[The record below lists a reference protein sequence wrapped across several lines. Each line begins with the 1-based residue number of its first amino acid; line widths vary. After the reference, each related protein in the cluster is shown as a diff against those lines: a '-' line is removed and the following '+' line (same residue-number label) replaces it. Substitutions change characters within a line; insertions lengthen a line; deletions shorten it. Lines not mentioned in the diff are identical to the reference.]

1 MSLLQ
6 FGARRLLFTWQLLWL
21 LALAVPI
28 PEFTGNPVQLTSE
41 PSVPTKLWSWHP
53 SDHPPKSP
61 HTRVPKT
68 DTGGTEYLGSS
79 ASTEVLAP
87 LEELTDSLL
96 PFQDP
101 STSREPNS
109 EPEELAVSHQD
120 LTNKLIPPGK
130 QPKNILMLKGDQIQA
145 PIVPSQ
151 FRSTPS
157 LAEATDHQLYE
168 GIVPPLD
175 SRSSK
180 ATKFTVSP
188 KELKKA
194 LAQHKKLA
202 KVIVG
207 KPQKIMDDYY
217 EDLNMN
223 ETYSYSLPLQS
234 QESADEA
241 PELLEQVEPDQ
252 LETQD
257 RNPENPLQGAPDY
270 FPQPPEEDEPLIPAH
285 RPLPSEERP
294 VHPEINGPPPNR
306 NEAHHSN
313 LQNVTVNPVDLET
326 VTSEADMEAQATL
339 SQPQTLGQFPESPEL
354 LEPSSTQQE
363 APDEILELED
373 LENSGSQLET
383 LALSTK
389 LPEEISLVE
398 QEATV
403 PVPES
408 SMQSVVETPLTTIP
422 HPSQDQVLHYTLP
435 KITVKPVDVAVTIT
449 SEPEKEIESSPYE
462 EETPTQTPGPLVG
475 AEPFPS
481 QQQQQQAEPSGYP
494 EEVESSGID
503 LESPVQPQE
512 NAEEVGPL
520 PTQQEDLSQH
530 LGPVLEDE
538 SSPSELEQPVQLSE
552 SREEVG
558 SVSGNQPE
566 ASVQPAEV
574 PIESGV
580 ETSPF
585 HQVQPDQ
592 SEEHHYHLPH
602 VTVRPVDVAL
612 TITSEPTKET
622 ESSLAQQDSPVHPL
636 EYADEMEPFLNEE
649 EPPAQASEPP
659 EESQFQSQLEVPAP
673 ALEYAEEF
681 KPSAT
686 DQEQAT
692 QFPEH
697 HEVTVLP
704 PGHYQAQHS
713 SLSNVTG
720 QPPDLEITI
729 TEKPVAEMG
738 TSPVYHEAT
747 ASPEEVE
754 MPNQQDILSQSPEPI
769 LYHKPLSQQED
780 TDGISQISEE
790 GQPFSDQQEA
800 PEQIIEQ
807 PNEEVAQPPDYH
819 EVTGPSMG
827 HGQVHPP
834 ASHNAPT
841 QYPTNP
847 TEEQNSQVGQEVPT
861 QPEEF
866 PEEPSPSQQVSS
878 AWPSM
883 TDMYF
888 SPADLEAMFRTEHP
902 KSYKT
907 IKHVDPALTKTR
919 KPSLEVGSVPF
930 PQEDLLEPID
940 STEQDKFSQ
949 IQTSALSKPPYVFE
963 TESPAFQEAIA
974 QTTYH
979 SKEVHL
985 SSAQQEASELPLGHS
1000 MGIRPSVH
1008 QQMATDLHEN
1018 HTPKPLK
1025 NTVTHIPTHKTIVPR
1040 PDKDPVESTSSPNG
1054 PFHTLDLEVTATSE
1068 IIPEAEHLL
1077 KRTLNPQTNFQG
1089 KISHPTKT
1097 TVQSLDLELAINLQP
1112 TSKKKLCHTTQKT
1125 TNQMMG
1131 PHKEVVAQGPEYNE
1145 MTIPTPTENQ
1155 AEYLVSPTASF
1166 QSLDLE
1172 LTISSEPTR
1181 KPHHPTT
1188 PPKTEHSLVIHPEHV
1203 HIQHPNP
1210 TKATI
1215 QTLDLELAIT
1225 PQPIVEGGFSLSMK
1239 ENITQITEP
1248 PEEAITTAPEYQ
1260 EMTVPTPGQAQAESL
1275 VSPNA
1280 TFQPLDLELTITS
1293 EPTREPH
1300 HPTTPKQTIRVH
1312 PPKHP
1317 LVKHPQQVHALHPNP
1332 NKAAVQTLDQELN
1345 LAPQLIAEGELS
1357 QIVQGPAT
1365 QITEPPEEAVAPA
1378 SVYQEVT
1385 VPTPGQDQATS
1396 PVSPNTTLQPLDV
1409 LLNMISESLK
1419 DVYHPLT
1426 PDKDTLIQLPEHA
1439 LVIHEHRH
1447 TRHPNTAKVTVQPL
1461 DMELT
1466 KTPQPTLEGELSHTM
1481 PESAVYLTEP
1491 PGEIVAPAP
1500 LYQEAA
1506 VPTPGHDQAT
1516 SPVSPNTTLQPL
1528 DVLLNMI
1535 SESLKDAYH
1544 PLTPDEDTLIQLPE
1558 HALVIHEH
1566 RHTRHPNT
1574 AKVTVQPLDMEL
1586 TKTPQPT
1593 LEGELSHTMP
1603 ESTVYLTEPP
1613 GEIVAPAPLYQEAAV
1628 PTPGHDQ
1635 ATSPVS
1641 PNTTLQPLDVL
1652 LNMISESLKDVY
1664 HPLTPDEDT
1673 LIQLPEHA
1681 LVIHEHRHTRHP
1693 NTAKVTVQPLDIELT
1708 KTPQPTLEG
1717 ELSHT
1722 MPESTVYLTEPP
1734 GEIVAPAPLYQE
1746 AAVPPPGQD
1755 QAESATAPVVS
1766 FQPLDLELTIT
1777 SEPTREP
1784 HHPTTPKQTVIVHPP
1799 KHPLVKHPQQ
1809 VHALHPNPNKAAV
1822 QTLDQ
1827 ELNLAP
1833 QLIAEGELSQIV
1845 QGTTTQITEPPEE
1858 VVAPAS
1864 VYQEVTVPTPGQDQ
1878 ATSPV
1883 SPNTTLQ
1890 PLDVLLNMISES
1902 LKDVYHPLTPDEDTL
1917 IQLPEHALVI
1927 HEHRHTRHP
1936 NTAKVT
1942 VQPLDMELTKTPQ
1955 PTLEGE
1961 LSHTMPESAVYL
1973 TEPPGEIVAPA
1984 PLYQEAAVPTPGH
1997 DQATSPV
2004 SPNTTLQPLDVLLNM
2019 ISESLKDVYHPL
2031 TPDEDTLIQLPE
2043 HALVIHEHRHTR
2055 HPNTAKVTVQPLDME
2070 LTKTPQPTLEG
2081 ELSHTMPESTVYLT
2095 EPPGEIVAPAPLY
2108 HEAAVPTPGQDQ
2120 AESATAP
2127 VVSFQPL
2134 DLELTITSEPTREPH
2149 HPTTPK
2155 QTVIV
2160 HPLKRP
2166 LVKHS
2171 EHVHVQHQK
2180 PTQVTVRP
2188 LDLELAVSH
2197 QSTAEEK
2204 LSQTV
2209 QKSTAHLTKPPKEV
2223 VAPEPLYQEV
2233 TVPAPGQAQAEGS
2246 TSLVSFQPLDLGPT
2260 INSKP
2265 TREAH
2270 HPTTPKHPLVIYPEH
2285 VHTQHPNP
2293 AEFTVKS
2300 LDLELTIAP
2309 QLTCEGEL
2317 SQSMQERVTRVT
2329 EPPRQVVVA
2338 EYSVSP
2344 SVTFQHTD
2352 LELITSEPTRESHH
2366 PSTLEET
2373 TVPPPEYPLVIYSE
2387 PFHNPPKVT
2396 VQPLDLKRTV
2406 THQPTDEGEL
2416 SQSMQEGTTQIT
2428 RPPKEGMALAPE
2440 FQEVTVPIPIQGQA
2454 EYPTPARISFQ
2465 SLDQELT
2472 LSAQPPAG
2480 THYPLAPEQTTV
2492 HRSGHNVLLNPE
2504 LVAPITRT
2512 LTEVIVEPD
2521 DYIPSTVGNI
2531 TENLQRTTAKGRKPP
2546 KKVVAQTLGSALI
2559 QDQAEYLKPPYQP
2572 LDMKPTV
2579 TSEPTREA
2587 HHPAILSETIAHLP
2601 MNSQVTLLEQDH
2613 IQHPN
2618 STEIPVRTLDLEAAI
2633 THQPTTKEG
2642 LFETVQKTFSQPAQL
2657 HEGLGTKAPVFDD
2670 SKDAMP
2676 GHQIQHTVSHEVPV
2690 KHLDVEHATTEVSKI
2705 EAELSEA
2712 PENIPI
2718 PPPNNPEEILPLPDK
2733 IQVQPPNIT
2742 QYLHSEF
2749 SVTRQPNTMVKR
2761 SARMKDTPGQT
2772 SEIPMET
2779 VAQSLEHYEI
2789 TPLTSVHVEIQHSYS
2804 SVIEPEHS
2812 EVPESVHPE
2821 VPGTTSYLESAH
2833 SEVPDTIF
2841 YPESSRSEVAETTSY
2856 AESAHS
2862 EVPKTTAASTEAAD
2876 CRGSTIAA
2884 VSPESIHS
2892 EVPTTTAASTEAA
2905 DVGVSTIAA
2914 VSPEVAHLKVPT
2926 TTAATPKFPEMTP
2939 SPPDQAEK
2947 QYPSPA
2953 EVTVTFL
2960 KMEFTATPYPENSN
2974 TEHDLAM
2981 EQNAYLYTDIC
2992 DFCVCE
2998 NETLL
3003 CIHLSPVRRLQQVP
3017 VPRPDTYNDTFA
3029 ILNFQGNDISYIDK
3043 NVWKAYRWAEKL
3055 IISENH
3061 LTELHKD
3068 TFEGLL
3074 SLQVLDVSCN
3084 KIRYIERG
3092 TFESLPFLKYLNLG
3106 CNLLT
3111 ELSFGT
3117 FQAWHGMQ
3125 FLQKLIL
3132 SRNPLTIVEDPY
3144 FFKLPAVKYL
3154 FLPKHIV
3161 CCLCKYKTDIEIVC
3175 KTVKLHCHSGCLI
3188 NTTHCLEEASIG
3200 NPEGPFMKVLQTRK
3214 ENTTMELIIEPE
3226 RGYSDKENANYSSS
3240 MEEEFNFSDENDV
3253 MSALNYILP
3262 YFSEGNLEDVVSTM
3276 LPYIKL
3282 LFSHEQDS
3290 DNSLGSL
3297 QNDTESLPVKNES
3310 ESGNFTY
3317 KNKLNK
3323 LYFLENLLD
3332 AEINEVKKE
3341 GKSVVQKEKYNNLG
3355 KKFKREI
3362 FEKRWEPAQAEESS
3376 LAEIEKAEKRLH
3388 RMNRVL
3394 KGTGSIQKRH
3404 FKDVSAKSLWRK
3416 QSDQAPVENITKDG
3430 QLRSPPTTELQQLHL
3445 GQKPRKLVGNSFHSE
3460 PLLPKE
3466 HGEAVSSSPEQSLVD
3481 EAPTTKSLPEFIERR
3496 KDLSYT
3502 LYVLESANANVKR
3515 TKGSNPNFQSEER
3528 HRNLRKK
3535 KSHFQL
3541 IAKKPASSVMRSLVN
3556 SPAGGVFSSL
3566 GDLGYEEKPFS
3577 ELSAASEPST
3587 EKPLEENQAATD
3599 NNEENIL
3606 EPTIMMPEEPASET
3620 VPSENPAVYSNVP
3633 TSYVIPTAKQISEPH
3648 LGFILGSQKHSH
3660 FKEYEYPLVMSP
3672 GEHFESH
3679 LNKQLQPLIPNNDVR
3694 RLISHVIRTLKMDCT
3709 DIEVQLSCAKLISR
3723 TGLLM
3728 KLLSEQ
3734 QEFKFS
3740 RTEWDTE
3747 QWKDENYLNETSEAH
3762 LEPSQRAKQVPGFSY
3777 SNKVILAVSVTGVV
3791 TVLIII
3797 FCLIEVYSHRTK
3809 EGDEEKSTGGKKC
3822 YKDSKSQ
3829 ERFAWLRWPQWLTN
3843 IFKYDT
3849 ENKSRTEDLQS
3860 KEFSTEEEI
3869 TIHDISWGTKEE
3881 ITPVP
3886 KSSATEAEE
3895 SEGAEDAEATE

>member
-41 PSVPTKLWSWHP
+41 PWVPTKLWSWHP

-61 HTRVPKT
+61 HTRAPKT
-68 DTGGTEYLGSS
+68 DTGGTEDLGSS
-79 ASTEVLAP
+79 ASTEVLVP

-101 STSREPNS
+101 STSREPNP

-157 LAEATDHQLYE
+157 LSEATDHQLYE
-168 GIVPPLD
+168 VIVPPLD

-188 KELKKA
+188 KELKKD

-202 KVIVG
+202 KVVVG

-234 QESADEA
+234 QESADEM

-252 LETQD
+252 LETQVP
-257 RNPENPLQGAPDY
+257 NPENPLQDAPDY

-294 VHPEINGPPPNR
+294 VHPDINGPPPNR
-306 NEAHHSN
+306 NEAQHSN
-313 LQNVTVNPVDLET
+313 LRNVTVNPVDLET
-326 VTSEADMEAQATL
+326 VTSEADTEAQATL
-339 SQPQTLGQFPESPEL
+339 SQPQTLGQFPESSEL
-354 LEPSSTQQE
+354 LEPSSTQHE
-363 APDEILELED
+363 APDEILELPED
-373 LENSGSQLET
+373 LENSGSQLEA
-383 LALSTK
+383 LAPSTK

-422 HPSQDQVLHYTLP
+422 HPSQDQVLHYTSP

-449 SEPEKEIESSPYE
+449 SEPGKEIESSPYE

-481 QQQQQQAEPSGYP
+481 QQQQPAEPSGYP

-503 LESPVQPQE
+503 LESPIQPQE

-552 SREEVG
+552 SPEEVG
-558 SVSGNQPE
+558 SGSGNQPE

-574 PIESGV
+574 PPVEQEALLQTSESPIESVG

-602 VTVRPVDVAL
+602 VTARPVDVAL

-622 ESSLAQQDSPVHPL
+622 ESSLAQQESPVHPL
-636 EYADEMEPFLNEE
+636 EYADEMEPFLNGEK
-649 EPPAQASEPP
+649 PPAQASEPP

-673 ALEYAEEF
+673 AFEYAEEF
-681 KPSAT
+681 KPSAS
-686 DQEQAT
+686 DQEQAA

-720 QPPDLEITI
+720 QPPDVEITI

-780 TDGISQISEE
+780 TAGISQISEE
-790 GQPFSDQQEA
+790 GQPFPDQQEA

-819 EVTGPSMG
+819 ELTVPSLG

-841 QYPTNP
+841 QYPTIL
-847 TEEQNSQVGQEVPT
+847 TEEQNSLVGQEVPT
-861 QPEEF
+861 QPEELPEEPAPEQIIEQPSEEVAQLPAHHELTVPSLGHGQVHPPASHSVPTQYSTTSTEDQHSSVGQGVPTQPEEL
-866 PEEPSPSQQVSS
+866 PEEPSLSQQVSS

-883 TDMYF
+883 TDTYF
-888 SPADLEAMFRTEHP
+888 SPADLEAMFRTEHS

-907 IKHVDPALTKTR
+907 TVKHVDPALTITR
-919 KPSLEVGSVPF
+919 KPSLEIGSVPF

-940 STEQDKFSQ
+940 STEQGKFSQ

-974 QTTYH
+974 QTTKVQP
-979 SKEVHL
+979 KEVHL
-985 SSAQQEASELPLGHS
+985 SSAQQEASELPPGHS
-1000 MGIRPSVH
+1000 MGIRPSFH

-1025 NTVTHIPTHKTIVPR
+1025 NTVTHIPTHKMIVPR
-1040 PDKDPVESTSSPNG
+1040 PDKDRVESTSSPNG
-1054 PFHTLDLEVTATSE
+1054 SFRTLDLEVTATSE
-1068 IIPEAEHLL
+1068 IIQEAEHLP
-1077 KRTLNPQTNFQG
+1077 KRTINPQTNFQG
-1089 KISHPTKT
+1089 EISHPTKT

-1112 TSKKKLCHTTQKT
+1112 TSKDKLSQTIQET

-1172 LTISSEPTR
+1172 LTVSSEPTR

-1188 PPKTEHSLVIHPEHV
+1188 PPKTEHSMVIHPEHV

-1210 TKATI
+1210 TKTTV

-1225 PQPIVEGGFSLSMK
+1225 PQPIVEGEFSLSMQ

-1248 PEEAITTAPEYQ
+1248 PEEAVAPAPVYQ
-1260 EMTVPTPGQAQAESL
+1260 EVTVPTPGQPQAEYL

-1293 EPTREPH
+1293 EPTRETH
-1300 HPTTPKQTIRVH
+1300 HPLIPKQTVIVH
-1312 PPKHP
+1312 PPKRP
-1317 LVKHPQQVHALHPNP
+1317 LVIHPEQVHTQHPNP
-1332 NKAAVQTLDQELN
+1332 NKVTVQTLDLELT

-1357 QIVQGPAT
+1357 SSVQGTTT

-1378 SVYQEVT
+1378 PVYQEVT
-1385 VPTPGQDQATS
+1385 VPTPGQAQAEYL
-1396 PVSPNTTLQPLDV
+1396 VSSNTTFQPLD
-1409 LLNMISESLK
+1409 LILTITSESTRE
-1419 DVYHPLT
+1419 VHHPLI
-1426 PDKDTLIQLPEHA
+1426 PNQNIIVVPPKHA
-1439 LVIHEHRH
+1439 LVKHPEQVH
-1447 TRHPNTAKVTVQPL
+1447 TQYPNTAEITVQPL
-1461 DMELT
+1461 DMGLT
-1466 KTPQPTLEGELSHTM
+1466 KTPQPTLEGELSQTM
-1481 PESAVYLTEP
+1481 PESTIYLTEP
-1491 PGEIVAPAP
+1491 PREIVAPASV
-1500 LYQEAA
+1500 YQE
-1506 VPTPGHDQAT
+1506 
-1516 SPVSPNTTLQPL
+1516 
-1528 DVLLNMI
+1528 
-1535 SESLKDAYH
+1535 
-1544 PLTPDEDTLIQLPE
+1544 
-1558 HALVIHEH
+1558 
-1566 RHTRHPNT
+1566 
-1574 AKVTVQPLDMEL
+1574 VTV
-1586 TKTPQPT
+1586 
-1593 LEGELSHTMP
+1593 
-1603 ESTVYLTEPP
+1603 
-1613 GEIVAPAPLYQEAAV
+1613 PAP
-1628 PTPGHDQ
+1628 
-1635 ATSPVS
+1635 S
-1641 PNTTLQPLDVL
+1641 
-1652 LNMISESLKDVY
+1652 K
-1664 HPLTPDEDT
+1664 
-1673 LIQLPEHA
+1673 
-1681 LVIHEHRHTRHP
+1681 
-1693 NTAKVTVQPLDIELT
+1693 
-1708 KTPQPTLEG
+1708 
-1717 ELSHT
+1717 
-1722 MPESTVYLTEPP
+1722 
-1734 GEIVAPAPLYQE
+1734 
-1746 AAVPPPGQD
+1746 D
-1755 QAESATAPVVS
+1755 QAEYPTAPIVS

-1784 HHPTTPKQTVIVHPP
+1784 HHPTSPKQTIIVH
-1799 KHPLVKHPQQ
+1799 
-1809 VHALHPNPNKAAV
+1809 
-1822 QTLDQ
+1822 
-1827 ELNLAP
+1827 
-1833 QLIAEGELSQIV
+1833 
-1845 QGTTTQITEPPEE
+1845 
-1858 VVAPAS
+1858 
-1864 VYQEVTVPTPGQDQ
+1864 
-1878 ATSPV
+1878 
-1883 SPNTTLQ
+1883 
-1890 PLDVLLNMISES
+1890 
-1902 LKDVYHPLTPDEDTL
+1902 
-1917 IQLPEHALVI
+1917 LP
-1927 HEHRHTRHP
+1927 
-1936 NTAKVT
+1936 
-1942 VQPLDMELTKTPQ
+1942 
-1955 PTLEGE
+1955 
-1961 LSHTMPESAVYL
+1961 
-1973 TEPPGEIVAPA
+1973 
-1984 PLYQEAAVPTPGH
+1984 
-1997 DQATSPV
+1997 
-2004 SPNTTLQPLDVLLNM
+2004 
-2019 ISESLKDVYHPL
+2019 
-2031 TPDEDTLIQLPE
+2031 
-2043 HALVIHEHRHTR
+2043 
-2055 HPNTAKVTVQPLDME
+2055 
-2070 LTKTPQPTLEG
+2070 
-2081 ELSHTMPESTVYLT
+2081 
-2095 EPPGEIVAPAPLY
+2095 
-2108 HEAAVPTPGQDQ
+2108 
-2120 AESATAP
+2120 
-2127 VVSFQPL
+2127 
-2134 DLELTITSEPTREPH
+2134 
-2149 HPTTPK
+2149 
-2155 QTVIV
+2155 
-2160 HPLKRP
+2160 KRP
-2166 LVKHS
+2166 LVKHP

-2180 PTQVTVRP
+2180 PTQVTVQP
-2188 LDLELAVSH
+2188 LDLELTVSR
-2197 QSTAEEK
+2197 QTTAEEK

-2209 QKSTAHLTKPPKEV
+2209 QKSTTQFTKPPKEV
-2223 VAPEPLYQEV
+2223 VAPVPIYQEV
-2233 TVPAPGQAQAEGS
+2233 TVPAPGQAQVEGS
-2246 TSLVSFQPLDLGPT
+2246 TSLVSFQPLDLGLT
-2260 INSKP
+2260 ISSKP

-2309 QLTCEGEL
+2309 KLTTEGELYESMQETTTYLTEPPKEAVGPALEYQETTAPTPTQNQLEYPTLPSVSFQPLELELTLSSEPARETHYFITSKKTVRVHPPKHPLEIHPEQVHTQHPNPAKVTVKPLDLELTLAPQLTAEGEL
-2317 SQSMQERVTRVT
+2317 SQSMQESTTQIT

-2338 EYSVSP
+2338 EYPVSP
-2344 SVTFQHTD
+2344 SVTFQLTD
-2352 LELITSEPTRESHH
+2352 QELITSEPTREPHH
-2366 PSTLEET
+2366 PTTLEET

-2387 PFHNPPKVT
+2387 PFHNKHSNPPQVT

-2406 THQPTDEGEL
+2406 THQPTNEGEL
-2416 SQSMQEGTTQIT
+2416 SQSMEEGTTQIT
-2428 RPPKEGMALAPE
+2428 KPPKEGIALAPE

-2472 LSAQPPAG
+2472 ISAQPPAG
-2480 THYPLAPEQTTV
+2480 THYPLALETTV

-2531 TENLQRTTAKGRKPP
+2531 TENLQRTTAKVTKPP
-2546 KKVVAQTLGSALI
+2546 KKFVAQTLGYAEGEVPALI
-2559 QDQAEYLKPPYQP
+2559 QDQAEYLTPPYQP
-2572 LDMKPTV
+2572 LDMEPTV

-2587 HHPAILSETIAHLP
+2587 HHPAILSETKGRLP
-2601 MNSQVTLLEQDH
+2601 MNSQVTLLEQNH
-2613 IQHPN
+2613 IQHP
-2618 STEIPVRTLDLEAAI
+2618 SITEIPVHPLDLEAAI
-2633 THQPTTKEG
+2633 THQLTTREG
-2642 LFETVQKTFSQPAQL
+2642 LFKTVQKTFSQPAQL
-2657 HEGLGTKAPVFDD
+2657 HERLGTKAPVFDD

-2676 GHQIQHTVSHEVPV
+2676 GHQIQHMMSHKVPV

-2705 EAELSEA
+2705 EGELSEA
-2712 PENIPI
+2712 PENITI
-2718 PPPNNPEEILPLPDK
+2718 PPPNNPEETLPPSDK

-2742 QYLHSEF
+2742 HYLHSEF

-2761 SARMKDTPGQT
+2761 SARMKDTPAQT

-2789 TPLTSVHVEIQHSYS
+2789 TPLTSVHVETQHSYS
-2804 SVIEPEHS
+2804 SAIEPEHS
-2812 EVPESVHPE
+2812 EVLESAHPE
-2821 VPGTTSYLESAH
+2821 VLGTTSYLESAH

-2841 YPESSRSEVAETTSY
+2841 YPEPSHSEVAETTVY
-2856 AESAHS
+2856 TESARS
-2862 EVPKTTAASTEAAD
+2862 EVPKTTAASTEALDCRVSNTAAISPESAHSEVPATTAAPTEDAD
-2876 CRGSTIAA
+2876 CRVATIIA
-2884 VSPESIHS
+2884 VFSESLHS
-2892 EVPTTTAASTEAA
+2892 EIPTTTAASKEAA

-2939 SPPDQAEK
+2939 LPPDLAEK

-2953 EVTVTFL
+2953 EVTVTFFKVKL
-2960 KMEFTATPYPENSN
+2960 TSTTYPESSS
-2974 TEHDLAM
+2974 TEQDLAT

-2992 DFCVCE
+2992 DFCLCE

-3017 VPRPDTYNDTFA
+3017 VPKPDTYNDTFA

-3074 SLQVLDVSCN
+3074 SLQVL
-3084 KIRYIERG
+3084 
-3092 TFESLPFLKYLNLG
+3092 
-3106 CNLLT
+3106 
-3111 ELSFGT
+3111 
-3117 FQAWHGMQ
+3117 
-3125 FLQKLIL
+3125 IL

-3154 FLPKHIV
+3154 DLGTTQVQLTTLENILMMTLQLEHLVLPKHMV

-3226 RGYSDKENANYSSS
+3226 KGYSDKENANSSSS
-3240 MEEEFNFSDENDV
+3240 MEEEINFSDENDV

-3290 DNSLGSL
+3290 DNSLGSV
-3297 QNDTESLPVKNES
+3297 QNDTESLPLKNES

-3341 GKSVVQKEKYNNLG
+3341 GKTVVQKEKYNNLG

-3362 FEKRWEPAQAEESS
+3362 FEKRWEPAQAEKSS

-3404 FKDVSAKSLWRK
+3404 FKDVSAKSLWSK
-3416 QSDQAPVENITKDG
+3416 QSDQAPVENIAKDG

-3445 GQKPRKLVGNSFHSE
+3445 GQKPRKSVGNSFHSE

-3466 HGEAVSSSPEQSLVD
+3466 HREAVSSSPKQSLVD
-3481 EAPTTKSLPEFIERR
+3481 EAPTTKSLPEFIDRR

-3502 LYVLESANANVKR
+3502 IYVLESANANVKR
-3515 TKGSNPNFQSEER
+3515 TKGSNPNLQSEER

-3566 GDLGYEEKPFS
+3566 GDLSYAEKPIS
-3577 ELSAASEPST
+3577 ELYAALEPST

-3599 NNEENIL
+3599 NTEENIL
-3606 EPTIMMPEEPASET
+3606 EPTAMMPEEAVSENI
-3620 VPSENPAVYSNVP
+3620 PSENPVVYSNVP
-3633 TSYVIPTAKQISEPH
+3633 TSYVIPTVKQISDPH
-3648 LGFILGSQKHSH
+3648 LEFILGSQKHSH

-3694 RLISHVIRTLKMDCT
+3694 KLISHVIRTLKMDCT
-3709 DIEVQLSCAKLISR
+3709 DTEVQLSCAKLISR

-3747 QWKDENYLNETSEAH
+3747 QWKNENYLNETSESH

-3777 SNKVILAVSVTGVV
+3777 NNKVILAVSVTGVV

-3809 EGDEEKSTGGKKC
+3809 EGDEEKSTGSKKS

-3843 IFKYDT
+3843 IFKCDT
-3849 ENKSRTEDLQS
+3849 EKKSGTEDLQS

-3895 SEGAEDAEATE
+3895 SEGAEDAEVTE

>member
-28 PEFTGNPVQLTSE
+28 LEFTGDPVQLTSE
-41 PSVPTKLWSWHP
+41 PWMPTKLWSWHP
-53 SDHPPKSP
+53 SDRPPKSP
-61 HTRVPKT
+61 HTRAPKT
-68 DTGGTEYLGSS
+68 DTAGVEDLGSS
-79 ASTEVLAP
+79 ASTEVLVP

-101 STSREPNS
+101 STSREPNP

-130 QPKNILMLKGDQIQA
+130 KPKNLLILKGDQIQA

-157 LAEATDHQLYE
+157 LSEATDHQLYE
-168 GIVPPLD
+168 IIVPPLD

-188 KELKKA
+188 KELKKD
-194 LAQHKKLA
+194 LTQHKKLA
-202 KVIVG
+202 KVVVG

-223 ETYSYSLPLQS
+223 ETYSYNLPLQS

-252 LETQD
+252 LETQVQ
-257 RNPENPLQGAPDY
+257 NPENLLQDAPDY

-294 VHPEINGPPPNR
+294 MHPEINGSPPNR
-306 NEAHHSN
+306 NEAQHSN
-313 LQNVTVNPVDLET
+313 LRNVTVNPVDLET
-326 VTSEADMEAQATL
+326 VTSEADTEAQATL
-339 SQPQTLGQFPESPEL
+339 SQPRTLGQFPESSEL
-354 LEPSSTQQE
+354 LEPSSTQHE
-363 APDEILELED
+363 APDEILELPED
-373 LENSGSQLET
+373 LENSGSQLEA
-383 LALSTK
+383 LAPSTK

-422 HPSQDQVLHYTLP
+422 HPSQDQVLHYTSP
-435 KITVKPVDVAVTIT
+435 KITVKPVDVVVTIT
-449 SEPEKEIESSPYE
+449 SEPGKEIESSPYE

-481 QQQQQQAEPSGYP
+481 QQQQPAEPSGYP

-503 LESPVQPQE
+503 LESPIQSQE
-512 NAEEVGPL
+512 NAEELGPL

-538 SSPSELEQPVQLSE
+538 PSPSELEQPVQLSE
-552 SREEVG
+552 SPEEVG
-558 SVSGNQPE
+558 SGSGNQPE

-574 PIESGV
+574 PPVEQEALLQTAESPIESVG

-592 SEEHHYHLPH
+592 SEDHHYHLPH

-622 ESSLAQQDSPVHPL
+622 ESSLAQQESPVNPL
-636 EYADEMEPFLNEE
+636 EYADETEPFLNEE
-649 EPPAQASEPP
+649 KPPAQASEPP

-673 ALEYAEEF
+673 ALEYAEEL

-686 DQEQAT
+686 DQEQAA

-704 PGHYQAQHS
+704 PGHYHAQHS

-720 QPPDLEITI
+720 QPSDLEITI

-754 MPNQQDILSQSPEPI
+754 MLNQQDILSQSSEPI

-780 TDGISQISEE
+780 TAGISQISEE
-790 GQPFSDQQEA
+790 GQPFPDQQES

-819 EVTGPSMG
+819 EVTGTSLG

-834 ASHNAPT
+834 ASHSAPT
-841 QYPTNP
+841 QYPTIP
-847 TEEQNSQVGQEVPT
+847 TEEQNSLVGQEVPT
-861 QPEEF
+861 QPEELPEEPAPEQIIEQPSDEVAQLPANHELTVPSLGHGQVHPPASHSVPTQYPTTPTEDQHSSVGQGVPTQPEEL
-866 PEEPSPSQQVSS
+866 PEEPSLSQQVSS
-878 AWPSM
+878 TWPSM
-883 TDMYF
+883 TDTYF
-888 SPADLEAMFRTEHP
+888 SPADLEAMFRTEHS

-907 IKHVDPALTKTR
+907 TVKHVDPALSITQ
-919 KPSLEVGSVPF
+919 KPSLEIGSVPF

-940 STEQDKFSQ
+940 STEQGKFSQ

-963 TESPAFQEAIA
+963 TESPTFQEAIA

-985 SSAQQEASELPLGHS
+985 SSAQQEASELPPGHS
-1000 MGIRPSVH
+1000 MGIRPSLH
-1008 QQMATDLHEN
+1008 QQMAADLHEN

-1025 NTVTHIPTHKTIVPR
+1025 NTVTHIPTHKMIVPR
-1040 PDKDPVESTSSPNG
+1040 PDKDRVESTSSPNG
-1054 PFHTLDLEVTATSE
+1054 SFRTLDLDVTATSE
-1068 IIPEAEHLL
+1068 SIPEAEHLP
-1077 KRTLNPQTNFQG
+1077 KRTINPQTNFQG
-1089 KISHPTKT
+1089 EISHPTKT

-1112 TSKKKLCHTTQKT
+1112 TSKDKLSQTIQET

-1172 LTISSEPTR
+1172 LTVSSEPTR

-1188 PPKTEHSLVIHPEHV
+1188 PPKTGHSMVIHPEHV

-1225 PQPIVEGGFSLSMK
+1225 PQPIVEGEFSLSMQ
-1239 ENITQITEP
+1239 EHMTQITEP
-1248 PEEAITTAPEYQ
+1248 PEEAVAPAPVYQ
-1260 EMTVPTPGQAQAESL
+1260 EVTVPTPGQAQAEYL

-1293 EPTREPH
+1293 EPTREAH
-1300 HPTTPKQTIRVH
+1300 HPTVPKQTVIVHLPKRPLVIHPEQVHTQHPNPNKATVQTLDLELTLAPQLIAKGELSQTMQGTTTQITEPPGEAVAPAPVYQEVTVPTPGQAQAEYLVSPNATFQPLDLELTKTSESTREAHHPTVPKQTVIVH

-1317 LVKHPQQVHALHPNP
+1317 LVIHPEQVYTRHPNT
-1332 NKAAVQTLDQELN
+1332 AETTVQPLYIELTKT
-1345 LAPQLIAEGELS
+1345 PRPTFEGELS
-1357 QIVQGPAT
+1357 QTMPEST
-1365 QITEPPEEAVAPA
+1365 LYLTEPPREIVAPA

-1385 VPTPGQDQATS
+1385 VP
-1396 PVSPNTTLQPLDV
+1396 
-1409 LLNMISESLK
+1409 
-1419 DVYHPLT
+1419 
-1426 PDKDTLIQLPEHA
+1426 
-1439 LVIHEHRH
+1439 
-1447 TRHPNTAKVTVQPL
+1447 
-1461 DMELT
+1461 
-1466 KTPQPTLEGELSHTM
+1466 
-1481 PESAVYLTEP
+1481 
-1491 PGEIVAPAP
+1491 APR
-1500 LYQEAA
+1500 
-1506 VPTPGHDQAT
+1506 
-1516 SPVSPNTTLQPL
+1516 
-1528 DVLLNMI
+1528 
-1535 SESLKDAYH
+1535 K
-1544 PLTPDEDTLIQLPE
+1544 
-1558 HALVIHEH
+1558 
-1566 RHTRHPNT
+1566 
-1574 AKVTVQPLDMEL
+1574 
-1586 TKTPQPT
+1586 
-1593 LEGELSHTMP
+1593 
-1603 ESTVYLTEPP
+1603 
-1613 GEIVAPAPLYQEAAV
+1613 
-1628 PTPGHDQ
+1628 
-1635 ATSPVS
+1635 
-1641 PNTTLQPLDVL
+1641 
-1652 LNMISESLKDVY
+1652 
-1664 HPLTPDEDT
+1664 
-1673 LIQLPEHA
+1673 
-1681 LVIHEHRHTRHP
+1681 
-1693 NTAKVTVQPLDIELT
+1693 
-1708 KTPQPTLEG
+1708 
-1717 ELSHT
+1717 
-1722 MPESTVYLTEPP
+1722 
-1734 GEIVAPAPLYQE
+1734 
-1746 AAVPPPGQD
+1746 D
-1755 QAESATAPVVS
+1755 QAEYPTAPIVS

-1784 HHPTTPKQTVIVHPP
+1784 HHPTTPKQTIIVH
-1799 KHPLVKHPQQ
+1799 
-1809 VHALHPNPNKAAV
+1809 
-1822 QTLDQ
+1822 
-1827 ELNLAP
+1827 
-1833 QLIAEGELSQIV
+1833 
-1845 QGTTTQITEPPEE
+1845 
-1858 VVAPAS
+1858 
-1864 VYQEVTVPTPGQDQ
+1864 
-1878 ATSPV
+1878 
-1883 SPNTTLQ
+1883 
-1890 PLDVLLNMISES
+1890 
-1902 LKDVYHPLTPDEDTL
+1902 
-1917 IQLPEHALVI
+1917 LP
-1927 HEHRHTRHP
+1927 
-1936 NTAKVT
+1936 
-1942 VQPLDMELTKTPQ
+1942 
-1955 PTLEGE
+1955 
-1961 LSHTMPESAVYL
+1961 
-1973 TEPPGEIVAPA
+1973 
-1984 PLYQEAAVPTPGH
+1984 
-1997 DQATSPV
+1997 
-2004 SPNTTLQPLDVLLNM
+2004 
-2019 ISESLKDVYHPL
+2019 
-2031 TPDEDTLIQLPE
+2031 
-2043 HALVIHEHRHTR
+2043 
-2055 HPNTAKVTVQPLDME
+2055 
-2070 LTKTPQPTLEG
+2070 
-2081 ELSHTMPESTVYLT
+2081 
-2095 EPPGEIVAPAPLY
+2095 
-2108 HEAAVPTPGQDQ
+2108 
-2120 AESATAP
+2120 
-2127 VVSFQPL
+2127 
-2134 DLELTITSEPTREPH
+2134 
-2149 HPTTPK
+2149 
-2155 QTVIV
+2155 
-2160 HPLKRP
+2160 KRP
-2166 LVKHS
+2166 LVKHP

-2180 PTQVTVRP
+2180 PTQVTVQP
-2188 LDLELAVSH
+2188 LDLELTVSR
-2197 QSTAEEK
+2197 QTTAEEK

-2209 QKSTAHLTKPPKEV
+2209 QKSTTQFTKPPKEV
-2223 VAPEPLYQEV
+2223 VAPVPIYQEV
-2233 TVPAPGQAQAEGS
+2233 TVPAPGQAQVEGS
-2246 TSLVSFQPLDLGPT
+2246 TSLVSFQPLDLGLT
-2260 INSKP
+2260 ISSKP

-2270 HPTTPKHPLVIYPEH
+2270 HPTTPKLPLVIHPEH

-2293 AEFTVKS
+2293 AEFTVKP

-2309 QLTCEGEL
+2309 QLTAEGKLYESMQETATYLTEPPKEAVGPALVYQEVTAPTPTQNQVEYPTLPSVSFQPLELEFTLSSEPARETHYFITSKKTVRVHPPKHPLVIHPEQVHTQHPNPAGVTVKPLDLELTIAPQLTGEGEL
-2317 SQSMQERVTRVT
+2317 SQSMQESTT
-2329 EPPRQVVVA
+2329 QITKPPRQVVVA
-2338 EYSVSP
+2338 EYPVSP
-2344 SVTFQHTD
+2344 SVTFQPTD
-2352 LELITSEPTRESHH
+2352 LELITSDPTRESHH
-2366 PSTLEET
+2366 PTPLEET

-2387 PFHNPPKVT
+2387 PFHDKHSNPPKVT

-2406 THQPTDEGEL
+2406 THQPTNEGEL
-2416 SQSMQEGTTQIT
+2416 SQSMEEVTTQIAK
-2428 RPPKEGMALAPE
+2428 PPKEGIALAPE

-2472 LSAQPPAG
+2472 ISAQPPAG
-2480 THYPLAPEQTTV
+2480 THYPLALEQTTV

-2531 TENLQRTTAKGRKPP
+2531 TENLQRTTAKVRKPP
-2546 KKVVAQTLGSALI
+2546 KKVVAQTVGYAEGEVPALI
-2559 QDQAEYLKPPYQP
+2559 QDQAEYLTPPYQP
-2572 LDMKPTV
+2572 LDMEPTV

-2587 HHPAILSETIAHLP
+2587 HHPAILSETKGRLP

-2613 IQHPN
+2613 IQHP
-2618 STEIPVRTLDLEAAI
+2618 STTEIPVHPLDLEAAI
-2633 THQPTTKEG
+2633 THQPTPREG

-2657 HEGLGTKAPVFDD
+2657 HEGLGTKAPAFED
-2670 SKDAMP
+2670 SQDAMP
-2676 GHQIQHTVSHEVPV
+2676 GHQIQHTVSHKVSV

-2705 EAELSEA
+2705 EGELSEA
-2712 PENIPI
+2712 PENITVPL
-2718 PPPNNPEEILPLPDK
+2718 PNNPEETLPPPDK

-2742 QYLHSEF
+2742 HYLHSEF

-2761 SARMKDTPGQT
+2761 SARMKDTPAQT

-2779 VAQSLEHYEI
+2779 VAQPLEHYEI
-2789 TPLTSVHVEIQHSYS
+2789 TPLTSVHVETQHSYS
-2804 SVIEPEHS
+2804 SAIEPEHS
-2812 EVPESVHPE
+2812 EVLESAHPE

-2841 YPESSRSEVAETTSY
+2841 YPESSHSEVAETTLY
-2856 AESAHS
+2856 TESAHP
-2862 EVPKTTAASTEAAD
+2862 EVPKTTAASREALDCRVLNTAAISPESAHSEVPATTAASAEDAD
-2876 CRGSTIAA
+2876 CRVATIIAIFQ
-2884 VSPESIHS
+2884 ESVHS
-2892 EVPTTTAASTEAA
+2892 EIPTTTAASKEAA
-2905 DVGVSTIAA
+2905 DVGVSTTAA
-2914 VSPEVAHLKVPT
+2914 VSPEVAHLKAPT
-2926 TTAATPKFPEMTP
+2926 TTVATPKFSEMTP
-2939 SPPDQAEK
+2939 LPPDLAEK
-2947 QYPSPA
+2947 QYPSPT
-2953 EVTVTFL
+2953 EVTVTFFKVKL
-2960 KMEFTATPYPENSN
+2960 TSTPYPESSN
-2974 TEHDLAM
+2974 TEQDLAV

-2992 DFCVCE
+2992 DFCLCE

-3017 VPRPDTYNDTFA
+3017 VPKPDTYNDTFA

-3055 IISENH
+3055 D
-3061 LTELHKD
+3061 L
-3068 TFEGLL
+3068 
-3074 SLQVLDVSCN
+3074 SCN

-3092 TFESLPFLKYLNLG
+3092 TFESLPFLKYMNLG

-3154 FLPKHIV
+3154 DLGTTQVQLTTLENILMMTLQLEHLILPKHMV

-3226 RGYSDKENANYSSS
+3226 KGYSDKENANYSSS
-3240 MEEEFNFSDENDV
+3240 MEEEINFSDENDV

-3290 DNSLGSL
+3290 DNSLESV
-3297 QNDTESLPVKNES
+3297 QNDTESRPLKNES

-3341 GKSVVQKEKYNNLG
+3341 GKTVVQKEKYNNLG

-3394 KGTGSIQKRH
+3394 QGTGSIQKRH
-3404 FKDVSAKSLWRK
+3404 FKDVSAKSLWSK
-3416 QSDQAPVENITKDG
+3416 QSDHAPVENIVKDG
-3430 QLRSPPTTELQQLHL
+3430 HLRSPPTTELQQLHP
-3445 GQKPRKLVGNSFHSE
+3445 GQKLRKSGGNFFHSE

-3466 HGEAVSSSPEQSLVD
+3466 HREAVSSPPEQSLVD
-3481 EAPTTKSLPEFIERR
+3481 EAPTTKSLPEFIDRR

-3502 LYVLESANANVKR
+3502 IYVLESANANVKR
-3515 TKGSNPNFQSEER
+3515 TKGSNPNLQSEER

-3566 GDLGYEEKPFS
+3566 GDLSY
-3577 ELSAASEPST
+3577 T
-3587 EKPLEENQAATD
+3587 EKPISEIYAALEPTEKQLEENQAATD
-3599 NNEENIL
+3599 NTEENIL
-3606 EPTIMMPEEPASET
+3606 EPTVMMPEEAVSEN
-3620 VPSENPAVYSNVP
+3620 VPSENPVVYSNVP
-3633 TSYVIPTAKQISEPH
+3633 TSYVIPTVKQISDPH
-3648 LGFILGSQKHSH
+3648 LEFVLGSQKHSH

-3709 DIEVQLSCAKLISR
+3709 DSEVQLSCAKLISR

-3747 QWKDENYLNETSEAH
+3747 QWKNENYLNETSESH

-3777 SNKVILAVSVTGVV
+3777 NNKVILAVSVTVVV

-3843 IFKYDT
+3843 IFKCDT
-3849 ENKSRTEDLQS
+3849 EKKSGTEDLQS

-3881 ITPVP
+3881 ITPMP
-3886 KSSATEAEE
+3886 KSSTTEAEE
-3895 SEGAEDAEATE
+3895 SEGAEDAEVTE

>member
-41 PSVPTKLWSWHP
+41 PWVPTKLWSWHP

-61 HTRVPKT
+61 HTRAPKT
-68 DTGGTEYLGSS
+68 DTGGTEDLGSS
-79 ASTEVLAP
+79 ASTEVLVP

-101 STSREPNS
+101 STSREPNP

-157 LAEATDHQLYE
+157 LSEATDHQLYE
-168 GIVPPLD
+168 VIVPPLD

-188 KELKKA
+188 KELKKD

-202 KVIVG
+202 KVVVG

-234 QESADEA
+234 QESADEM

-252 LETQD
+252 LETQVP
-257 RNPENPLQGAPDY
+257 NPENPLQDAPDY

-294 VHPEINGPPPNR
+294 VHPDINGPPPNR
-306 NEAHHSN
+306 NEAQHSN
-313 LQNVTVNPVDLET
+313 LRNVTVNPVDLET
-326 VTSEADMEAQATL
+326 VTSEADTEAQATL
-339 SQPQTLGQFPESPEL
+339 SQPQTLGQFPESSEL
-354 LEPSSTQQE
+354 LEPSSTQHE
-363 APDEILELED
+363 APDEILELPED
-373 LENSGSQLET
+373 LENSGSQLEA
-383 LALSTK
+383 LAPSTK

-422 HPSQDQVLHYTLP
+422 HPSQDQVLHYTSP

-449 SEPEKEIESSPYE
+449 SEPGKEIESSPYE

-481 QQQQQQAEPSGYP
+481 QQQQPAEPSGYP

-503 LESPVQPQE
+503 LESPIQPQE

-552 SREEVG
+552 SPEEVG
-558 SVSGNQPE
+558 SGSGNQPE

-574 PIESGV
+574 PPVEQEALLQTSESPIESVG

-602 VTVRPVDVAL
+602 VTARPVDVAL

-622 ESSLAQQDSPVHPL
+622 ESSLAQQESPVHPL
-636 EYADEMEPFLNEE
+636 EYADEMEPFLNGEK
-649 EPPAQASEPP
+649 PPAQASEPP

-673 ALEYAEEF
+673 AFEYAEEF
-681 KPSAT
+681 KPSAS
-686 DQEQAT
+686 DQEQAA

-720 QPPDLEITI
+720 QPPDVEITI

-780 TDGISQISEE
+780 TAGISQISEE
-790 GQPFSDQQEA
+790 GQPFPDQQEA

-819 EVTGPSMG
+819 ELTVPSLG

-841 QYPTNP
+841 QYPTIL
-847 TEEQNSQVGQEVPT
+847 TEEQNSLVGQEVPT
-861 QPEEF
+861 QPEELPEEPAPEQIIEQPSEEVAQLPAHHELTVPSLGHGQVHPPASHSVPTQYSTTSTEDQHSSVGQGVPTQPEEL
-866 PEEPSPSQQVSS
+866 PEEPSLSQQVSS

-883 TDMYF
+883 TDTYF
-888 SPADLEAMFRTEHP
+888 SPADLEAMFRTEHS

-907 IKHVDPALTKTR
+907 TVKHVDPALTITR
-919 KPSLEVGSVPF
+919 KPSLEIGSVPF

-940 STEQDKFSQ
+940 STEQGKFSQ

-974 QTTYH
+974 QTTKVQP
-979 SKEVHL
+979 KEVHL
-985 SSAQQEASELPLGHS
+985 SSAQQEASELPPGHS
-1000 MGIRPSVH
+1000 MGIRPSFH

-1025 NTVTHIPTHKTIVPR
+1025 NTVTHIPTHKMIVPR
-1040 PDKDPVESTSSPNG
+1040 PDKDRVESTSSPNG
-1054 PFHTLDLEVTATSE
+1054 SFRTLDLEVTATSE
-1068 IIPEAEHLL
+1068 IIQEAEHLP
-1077 KRTLNPQTNFQG
+1077 KRTINPQTNFQG
-1089 KISHPTKT
+1089 EISHPTKT

-1112 TSKKKLCHTTQKT
+1112 TSKDKLSQTIQET

-1172 LTISSEPTR
+1172 LTVSSEPTR

-1188 PPKTEHSLVIHPEHV
+1188 PPKTEHSMVIHPEHV

-1210 TKATI
+1210 TKTTV

-1225 PQPIVEGGFSLSMK
+1225 PQPIVEGEFSLSMQ

-1248 PEEAITTAPEYQ
+1248 PEEAVAPAPVYQ
-1260 EMTVPTPGQAQAESL
+1260 EVTVPTPGQPQAEYL

-1293 EPTREPH
+1293 EPTRETH
-1300 HPTTPKQTIRVH
+1300 HPLIPKQTVIVH
-1312 PPKHP
+1312 PPKRP
-1317 LVKHPQQVHALHPNP
+1317 LVIHPEQVHTQHPNP
-1332 NKAAVQTLDQELN
+1332 NKVTVQTLDLELT

-1357 QIVQGPAT
+1357 SSVQGTTT

-1378 SVYQEVT
+1378 PVYQEVT
-1385 VPTPGQDQATS
+1385 VPTPGQAQAEYL
-1396 PVSPNTTLQPLDV
+1396 VSSNTTFQPLD
-1409 LLNMISESLK
+1409 LILTITSESTRE
-1419 DVYHPLT
+1419 VHHPLI
-1426 PDKDTLIQLPEHA
+1426 PNQNIIVVPPKHA
-1439 LVIHEHRH
+1439 LVKHPEQVH
-1447 TRHPNTAKVTVQPL
+1447 TQYPNTAEITVQPL
-1461 DMELT
+1461 DMGLT
-1466 KTPQPTLEGELSHTM
+1466 KTPQPTLEGELSQTM
-1481 PESAVYLTEP
+1481 PESTIYLTEP
-1491 PGEIVAPAP
+1491 PREIVAPASV
-1500 LYQEAA
+1500 YQE
-1506 VPTPGHDQAT
+1506 
-1516 SPVSPNTTLQPL
+1516 
-1528 DVLLNMI
+1528 
-1535 SESLKDAYH
+1535 
-1544 PLTPDEDTLIQLPE
+1544 
-1558 HALVIHEH
+1558 
-1566 RHTRHPNT
+1566 
-1574 AKVTVQPLDMEL
+1574 VTV
-1586 TKTPQPT
+1586 
-1593 LEGELSHTMP
+1593 
-1603 ESTVYLTEPP
+1603 
-1613 GEIVAPAPLYQEAAV
+1613 PAP
-1628 PTPGHDQ
+1628 
-1635 ATSPVS
+1635 S
-1641 PNTTLQPLDVL
+1641 
-1652 LNMISESLKDVY
+1652 K
-1664 HPLTPDEDT
+1664 
-1673 LIQLPEHA
+1673 
-1681 LVIHEHRHTRHP
+1681 
-1693 NTAKVTVQPLDIELT
+1693 
-1708 KTPQPTLEG
+1708 
-1717 ELSHT
+1717 
-1722 MPESTVYLTEPP
+1722 
-1734 GEIVAPAPLYQE
+1734 
-1746 AAVPPPGQD
+1746 D
-1755 QAESATAPVVS
+1755 QAEYPTAPIVS

-1784 HHPTTPKQTVIVHPP
+1784 HHPTSPKQTIIVH
-1799 KHPLVKHPQQ
+1799 
-1809 VHALHPNPNKAAV
+1809 
-1822 QTLDQ
+1822 
-1827 ELNLAP
+1827 
-1833 QLIAEGELSQIV
+1833 
-1845 QGTTTQITEPPEE
+1845 
-1858 VVAPAS
+1858 
-1864 VYQEVTVPTPGQDQ
+1864 
-1878 ATSPV
+1878 
-1883 SPNTTLQ
+1883 
-1890 PLDVLLNMISES
+1890 
-1902 LKDVYHPLTPDEDTL
+1902 
-1917 IQLPEHALVI
+1917 LP
-1927 HEHRHTRHP
+1927 
-1936 NTAKVT
+1936 
-1942 VQPLDMELTKTPQ
+1942 
-1955 PTLEGE
+1955 
-1961 LSHTMPESAVYL
+1961 
-1973 TEPPGEIVAPA
+1973 
-1984 PLYQEAAVPTPGH
+1984 
-1997 DQATSPV
+1997 
-2004 SPNTTLQPLDVLLNM
+2004 
-2019 ISESLKDVYHPL
+2019 
-2031 TPDEDTLIQLPE
+2031 
-2043 HALVIHEHRHTR
+2043 
-2055 HPNTAKVTVQPLDME
+2055 
-2070 LTKTPQPTLEG
+2070 
-2081 ELSHTMPESTVYLT
+2081 
-2095 EPPGEIVAPAPLY
+2095 
-2108 HEAAVPTPGQDQ
+2108 
-2120 AESATAP
+2120 
-2127 VVSFQPL
+2127 
-2134 DLELTITSEPTREPH
+2134 
-2149 HPTTPK
+2149 
-2155 QTVIV
+2155 
-2160 HPLKRP
+2160 KRP
-2166 LVKHS
+2166 LVKHP

-2180 PTQVTVRP
+2180 PTQVTVQP
-2188 LDLELAVSH
+2188 LDLELTVSR
-2197 QSTAEEK
+2197 QTTAEEK

-2209 QKSTAHLTKPPKEV
+2209 QKSTTQFTKPPKEV
-2223 VAPEPLYQEV
+2223 VAPVPIYQEV
-2233 TVPAPGQAQAEGS
+2233 TVPAPGQAQVEGS
-2246 TSLVSFQPLDLGPT
+2246 TSLVSFQPLDLGLT
-2260 INSKP
+2260 ISSKP

-2309 QLTCEGEL
+2309 KLTTEGELYESMQETTTYLTEPPKEAVGPALEYQETTAPTPTQNQLEYPTLPSVSFQPLELELTLSSEPARETHYFITSKKTVRVHPPKHPLEIHPEQVHTQHPNPAKVTVKPLDLELTLAPQLTAEGEL
-2317 SQSMQERVTRVT
+2317 SQSMQESTTQIT

-2338 EYSVSP
+2338 EYPVSP
-2344 SVTFQHTD
+2344 SVTFQLTD
-2352 LELITSEPTRESHH
+2352 QELITSEPTREPHH
-2366 PSTLEET
+2366 PTTLEET

-2387 PFHNPPKVT
+2387 PFHNKHSNPPQVT

-2406 THQPTDEGEL
+2406 THQPTNEGEL
-2416 SQSMQEGTTQIT
+2416 SQSMEEGTTQIT
-2428 RPPKEGMALAPE
+2428 KPPKEGIALAPE

-2472 LSAQPPAG
+2472 ISAQPPAG
-2480 THYPLAPEQTTV
+2480 THYPLALETTV

-2531 TENLQRTTAKGRKPP
+2531 TENLQRTTAKVTKPP
-2546 KKVVAQTLGSALI
+2546 KKFVAQTLGYAEGEVPALI
-2559 QDQAEYLKPPYQP
+2559 QDQAEYLTPPYQP
-2572 LDMKPTV
+2572 LDMEPTV

-2587 HHPAILSETIAHLP
+2587 HHPAILSETKGRLP
-2601 MNSQVTLLEQDH
+2601 MNSQVTLLEQNH
-2613 IQHPN
+2613 IQHP
-2618 STEIPVRTLDLEAAI
+2618 SITEIPVHPLDLEAAI
-2633 THQPTTKEG
+2633 THQLTTREG
-2642 LFETVQKTFSQPAQL
+2642 LFKTVQKTFSQPAQL
-2657 HEGLGTKAPVFDD
+2657 HERLGTKAPVFDD

-2676 GHQIQHTVSHEVPV
+2676 GHQIQHMMSHKVPV

-2705 EAELSEA
+2705 EGELSEA
-2712 PENIPI
+2712 PENITI
-2718 PPPNNPEEILPLPDK
+2718 PPPNNPEETLPPSDK

-2742 QYLHSEF
+2742 HYLHSEF

-2761 SARMKDTPGQT
+2761 SARMKDTPAQT

-2789 TPLTSVHVEIQHSYS
+2789 TPLTSVHVETQHSYS
-2804 SVIEPEHS
+2804 SAIEPEHS
-2812 EVPESVHPE
+2812 EVLESAHPE
-2821 VPGTTSYLESAH
+2821 VLGTTSYLESAH

-2841 YPESSRSEVAETTSY
+2841 YPEPSHSEVAETTVY
-2856 AESAHS
+2856 TESARS
-2862 EVPKTTAASTEAAD
+2862 EVPKTTAASTEALDCRVSNTAAISPESAHSEVPATTAAPTEDAD
-2876 CRGSTIAA
+2876 CRVATIIA
-2884 VSPESIHS
+2884 VFSESLHS
-2892 EVPTTTAASTEAA
+2892 EIPTTTAASKEAA

-2939 SPPDQAEK
+2939 LPPDLAEK

-2953 EVTVTFL
+2953 EVTVTFFKVKL
-2960 KMEFTATPYPENSN
+2960 TSTTYPESSS
-2974 TEHDLAM
+2974 TEQDLAT

-2992 DFCVCE
+2992 DFCLCE

-3017 VPRPDTYNDTFA
+3017 VPKPDTYNDTFA

-3074 SLQVLDVSCN
+3074 SLQVLDLSCN

-3092 TFESLPFLKYLNLG
+3092 TFESLPFLKY
-3106 CNLLT
+3106 
-3111 ELSFGT
+3111 
-3117 FQAWHGMQ
+3117 M
-3125 FLQKLIL
+3125 IL

-3154 FLPKHIV
+3154 DLGTTQVQLTTLENILMMTLQLEHLVLPKHMV

-3226 RGYSDKENANYSSS
+3226 KGYSDKENANSSSS
-3240 MEEEFNFSDENDV
+3240 MEEEINFSDENDV

-3290 DNSLGSL
+3290 DNSLGSV
-3297 QNDTESLPVKNES
+3297 QNDTESLPLKNES

-3341 GKSVVQKEKYNNLG
+3341 GKTVVQKEKYNNLG

-3362 FEKRWEPAQAEESS
+3362 FEKRWEPAQAEKSS

-3404 FKDVSAKSLWRK
+3404 FKDVSAKSLWSK
-3416 QSDQAPVENITKDG
+3416 QSDQAPVENIAKDG

-3445 GQKPRKLVGNSFHSE
+3445 GQKPRKSVGNSFHSE

-3466 HGEAVSSSPEQSLVD
+3466 HREAVSSSPKQSLVD
-3481 EAPTTKSLPEFIERR
+3481 EAPTTKSLPEFIDRR

-3502 LYVLESANANVKR
+3502 IYVLESANANVKR
-3515 TKGSNPNFQSEER
+3515 TKGSNPNLQSEER

-3566 GDLGYEEKPFS
+3566 GDLSYAEKPIS
-3577 ELSAASEPST
+3577 ELYAALEPST

-3599 NNEENIL
+3599 NTEENIL
-3606 EPTIMMPEEPASET
+3606 EPTAMMPEEAVSENI
-3620 VPSENPAVYSNVP
+3620 PSENPVVYSNVP
-3633 TSYVIPTAKQISEPH
+3633 TSYVIPTVKQISDPH
-3648 LGFILGSQKHSH
+3648 LEFILGSQKHSH

-3694 RLISHVIRTLKMDCT
+3694 KLISHVIRTLKMDCT
-3709 DIEVQLSCAKLISR
+3709 DTEVQLSCAKLISR

-3747 QWKDENYLNETSEAH
+3747 QWKNENYLNETSESH

-3777 SNKVILAVSVTGVV
+3777 NNKVILAVSVTGVV

-3809 EGDEEKSTGGKKC
+3809 EGDEEKSTGSKKS

-3843 IFKYDT
+3843 IFKCDT
-3849 ENKSRTEDLQS
+3849 EKKSGTEDLQS

-3895 SEGAEDAEATE
+3895 SEGAEDAEVTE